1 MRGHENDDKYH
12 QNGSDQAGID
22 SDQLQTVKRD
32 TDQDRPATDQPKPG
46 QVWTFT
52 ALMYDVKIFIKIII
66 PEFIPNSFRIIPRY
80 FSDLPGIK
88 KHQKTYSRT
97 SLDGRVF

>member
-1 MRGHENDDKYH
+1 MVGYFEFKANAPRQKTLCRDDNYDKYH

-46 QVWTFT
+46 QVWTFMH
-52 ALMYDVKIFIKIII
+52 LCM
-66 PEFIPNSFRIIPRY
+66 
-80 FSDLPGIK
+80 
-88 KHQKTYSRT
+88 T
-97 SLDGRVF
+97 SKF

>member
-1 MRGHENDDKYH
+1 MVGYFEFKANAPRQKRLRRDENDDKYH

-46 QVWTFT
+46 QVWTFMH
-52 ALMYDVKIFIKIII
+52 LCM
-66 PEFIPNSFRIIPRY
+66 
-80 FSDLPGIK
+80 
-88 KHQKTYSRT
+88 T
-97 SLDGRVF
+97 SKF

>member
-1 MRGHENDDKYH
+1 MVGYFEFKANAPREKNLRGHESYDKYR

-46 QVWTFT
+46 
-52 ALMYDVKIFIKIII
+52 
-66 PEFIPNSFRIIPRY
+66 
-80 FSDLPGIK
+80 
-88 KHQKTYSRT
+88 
-97 SLDGRVF
+97 

>member
-1 MRGHENDDKYH
+1 MRPDDNYDKYH

-46 QVWTFT
+46 KVWTYT
-52 ALMYDVKIFIKIII
+52 TLLNDIKILIKMII
-66 PEFIPNSFRIIPRY
+66 PEFIQN
-80 FSDLPGIK
+80 
-88 KHQKTYSRT
+88 
-97 SLDGRVF
+97 